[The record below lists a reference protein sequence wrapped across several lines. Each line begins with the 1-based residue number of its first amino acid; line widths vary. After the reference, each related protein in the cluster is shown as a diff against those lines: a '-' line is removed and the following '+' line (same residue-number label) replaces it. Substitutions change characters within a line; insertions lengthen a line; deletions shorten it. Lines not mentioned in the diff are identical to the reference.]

1 MYAYNP
7 ITGST
12 IEISEYGFQMLSLKG
27 WVRSEDQTPREK
39 AGVTAPI
46 PAHPVFNMAE
56 EMEKKRQEVAASRKA
71 SDAEIK
77 HVPEAT
83 ANIVENIK
91 EKKDKSKPKAD
102 PGKAIDKPKTKPNEV
117 N

>member
-7 ITGST
+7 TTGAT

-39 AGVTAPI
+39 QSPITPPVT
-46 PAHPVFNMAE
+46 PVFNMAE
-56 EMEKKRQEVAASRKA
+56 EMEKKRQEVAAKRKA
-71 SDAEIK
+71 SEAEIN
-77 HVPEAT
+77 HVPEAPLK
-83 ANIVENIK
+83 IVENIK
-91 EKKDKSKPKAD
+91 AKKDQSKPKAD
-102 PGKAIDKPKTKPNEV
+102 PGKATGKPKTKTNEA